1 MKHLSVF
8 LMLVLLLSLAG
19 CASSDAGAMTVLY
32 LDVGKAD
39 CTILTDGTYTVLID
53 CAEADDGG
61 TILAALRETRVSQ
74 VDFLIVTHFDKDHIG
89 GVPAVLDSIAV
100 LHSIAV
106 LRTIEPDYEPEN
118 PGAEAYTAYRAALEL
133 AGITPEAVS
142 DALDVTLGDMQ
153 LSILGAGGAAYEKN
167 TDNNNSLVVT
177 VTHCENR
184 FFFAGDIEK
193 QRIADLLE
201 SGVTGCD
208 VLKIPHHGA
217 YNKQLPALFAALG
230 MKEAVITC
238 SEKDPADEETVD
250 RLNTLGCR
258 VWQTVNGTVR
268 VISNQNGITISQK

>member
-1 MKHLSVF
+1 MKLLPILLS
-8 LMLVLLLSLAG
+8 LALLLSLTG
-19 CASSDAGAMTVLY
+19 CGRSDAGANSMTVLY

-39 CTILTDGTYTVLID
+39 CTILTDGAHTVLID
-53 CAEADDGG
+53 CAETDDGE
-61 TILAALRETRVSQ
+61 TILSVLKENRISQ
-74 VDFLIVTHFDKDHIG
+74 IDLLIVTHFDKDHIG
-89 GVPAVLDSIAV
+89 GVPEVLSSFSV
-100 LHSIAV
+100 LHV
-106 LRTIEPDYEPEN
+106 IEPDYAPEN
-118 PGAEAYTAYRAALEL
+118 PEAEAYTAYRATLEL
-133 AGITPEAVS
+133 ASITPEAVS

-201 SGVTGCD
+201 AGVSSCD
-208 VLKIPHHGA
+208 VLKVPHHGV

-238 SEKDPADEETVD
+238 SEKNPADSETID
-250 RLNTLGCR
+250 RLDALGCR

>member
-1 MKHLSVF
+1 MKLLPILLS
-8 LMLVLLLSLAG
+8 LALLLSLTG
-19 CASSDAGAMTVLY
+19 CGRSDAGANSMTVLY

-39 CTILTDGTYTVLID
+39 CTILTDGAHTVLID
-53 CAEADDGG
+53 CAETDDGE
-61 TILAALRETRVSQ
+61 TILSVLKENRISQ
-74 VDFLIVTHFDKDHIG
+74 IDLLIVTHFDKDHIG
-89 GVPAVLDSIAV
+89 GVPEVLSSFSV
-100 LHSIAV
+100 FHV
-106 LRTIEPDYEPEN
+106 IEPDYAPEN
-118 PGAEAYTAYRAALEL
+118 PEAEAYTAYRAALEL
-133 AGITPEAVS
+133 ASITPEAVS
-142 DALDVTLGDMQ
+142 DALGVTFGDMQ

-201 SGVTGCD
+201 AGVSSCD
-208 VLKIPHHGA
+208 VLKVPHHGV

-238 SEKDPADEETVD
+238 SEKNPADSETID
-250 RLNTLGCR
+250 RLDALGCR
-258 VWQTVNGTVR
+258 VWQTVNGIVR